1 MQSIIVEV
9 YVPAL
14 TISFDFRL
22 PATGKIGDLTQ
33 EMINVLERTQQ
44 NIRFDR
50 EQPMLCDRDRGI
62 VLKREDTV
70 AEAGLR
76 DSAQLMLL

>member
-1 MQSIIVEV
+1 MQSSIVEV

-14 TISFDFRL
+14 SISFDFRL

-50 EQPMLCDRDRGI
+50 EQPMLCDRERG
-62 VLKREDTV
+62 VDTV